1 MLVPVLQR
9 FRVGQKL
16 LLAVA
21 WVRAD
26 EKLLFEIYPEVLM
39 IDVTYGTN
47 SECRPLGLTAC
58 VDADMRSFTPLRVFM
73 PSECC
78 WVFRWI
84 WETAIPT
91 LLGRQNL
98 TRVQLV
104 LSDGDAKI
112 YEQFNQVQKEIY
124 PNASHGLCIFHLI
137 VQPLQRG
144 IKDKGDPNVKAMFHT

>member
-1 MLVPVLQR
+1 
-9 FRVGQKL
+9 
-16 LLAVA
+16 
-21 WVRAD
+21 
-26 EKLLFEIYPEVLM
+26 M

-47 SECRPLGLTAC
+47 SEGRPLGLTAC
-58 VDADMRSFTPLRVFM
+58 VDADMKSFTPLRAFM
-73 PSECC
+73 PSECS

-112 YEQFNQVQKEIY
+112 YEQFNQVQKELY
-124 PNASHGLCIFHLI
+124 PNACHGLCIFHLI
-137 VQPLQRG
+137 VPPLQKG